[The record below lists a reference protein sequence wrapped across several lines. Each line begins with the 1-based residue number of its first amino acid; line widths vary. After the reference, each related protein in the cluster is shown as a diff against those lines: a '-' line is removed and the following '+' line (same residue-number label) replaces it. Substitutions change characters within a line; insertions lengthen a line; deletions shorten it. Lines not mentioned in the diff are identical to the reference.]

1 MKNNTNYSENVVTF
15 ASPSKHTV
23 SLCSTSTLSNDACEQ
38 ILVNVKNCLPSQTDI
53 EPTENLNTVNCNA
66 DEFKTNSYCCSQ
78 CTESTICTGC
88 TECMEDFDQMEV
100 SENEVFNAVNETGV
114 AHPSP
119 HPSTANADKQSES
132 KQPNADCIIDLT
144 TSVESS
150 NLQHVTQNLIAID
163 SVENQFDNL
172 MLIGGQMAKLGQTK
186 LDQIQCGECISDNGL
201 LGEMLSRAGKEF

>member
-1 MKNNTNYSENVVTF
+1 MKNDTNYSENIVTF
-15 ASPSKHTV
+15 ASASKHTV
-23 SLCSTSTLSNDACEQ
+23 SLCPTSTLSNDAHEQ
-38 ILVNVKNCLPSQTDI
+38 TLVNVKNCLPSQTDI
-53 EPTENLNTVNCNA
+53 EPTENLNTVNFNA

-119 HPSTANADKQSES
+119 HPSAANADKQSES

-144 TSVESS
+144 TSVQSS
-150 NLQHVTQNLIAID
+150 NLQHVTQN
-163 SVENQFDNL
+163 FD
-172 MLIGGQMAKLGQTK
+172 
-186 LDQIQCGECISDNGL
+186 CY
-201 LGEMLSRAGKEF
+201 